1 MKTLLKNGMVVNVFT
16 GEMEKADVLLE
27 DEKIIGVG
35 DYSGEKADRIRDVKG
50 KYLCPGFIDGH
61 IHIESTMLLPG
72 EFARAAVLHGTTAV
86 IADPHEI
93 ANVCGS
99 EGIQYMLDASEGLP
113 LTVYVALPSCVP
125 ATRFDES
132 GAVLGAADLEP
143 FYDHSR
149 VIGLGEVMDFPG
161 VIAGNPDLMEKIA
174 GAVHRDVIING
185 HAPLLFG
192 KDLDRYLSFGI
203 ADDHECSSAEEAKER
218 IRKGQWV
225 MIRQGTAARNLEALL
240 PLFDAPWAHRCLLVS
255 DDKHPADLLNNGH
268 MDDIIRQAVRAG
280 KNPVTGIQMATIQ
293 AAEHFGL
300 RGCGAVAP
308 GYIADLIILDD
319 LEEVTVEDV
328 YCNGVLV
335 VENRQIPEWRTPE
348 VCGELENKVRSSF
361 HLEELSEKDFR
372 IDCDI
377 VKTCRV
383 IKLVKNEILTEEWIT
398 DIDFH
403 KNNGIDPERDILKI
417 AVAERHSNTG
427 HIGLSLISG
436 IGMKQGAI
444 ASSISHDS
452 HNLIVIGTNEKDM
465 VVAANRIRELGGG
478 CIVVNHG
485 ETVAEMPLPIAGLM
499 TDRSAPVIAAENE
512 RLRESV
518 YTLGVLR
525 DVEPF
530 MTMAFVSLP
539 VIPHLK
545 LTTRG
550 LVDVDR
556 QCLVSLFVEE
566 D

>member
-132 GAVLGAADLEP
+132 GAVLGAADIEP

-185 HAPLLFG
+185 HAPLLSG

-240 PLFDAPWAHRCLLVS
+240 PLFDVPWAHRCLLVS

-427 HIGLSLISG
+427 HIGLGLISG

-499 TDRSAPVIAAENE
+499 TDRSAPVIAGENE

-545 LTTRG
+545 LTTKG

>member
-1 MKTLLKNGMVVNVFT
+1 MVVNVFT

-185 HAPLLFG
+185 HAPLLSG

-240 PLFDAPWAHRCLLVS
+240 PLFDVPWAHRCLLVS

-319 LEEVTVEDV
+319 LEEVTVKDV

-427 HIGLSLISG
+427 HIGLGLISG

-499 TDRSAPVIAAENE
+499 TDRSAPVIAGENE

>member
-1 MKTLLKNGMVVNVFT
+1 
-16 GEMEKADVLLE
+16 VLLE

-185 HAPLLFG
+185 HAPLLSG

-427 HIGLSLISG
+427 HIGLGLISG

-499 TDRSAPVIAAENE
+499 TDRSAPVIAGENE

-545 LTTRG
+545 LTTKG
-550 LVDVDR
+550 L
-556 QCLVSLFVEE
+556 
-566 D
+566 

>member
-1 MKTLLKNGMVVNVFT
+1 
-16 GEMEKADVLLE
+16 
-27 DEKIIGVG
+27 
-35 DYSGEKADRIRDVKG
+35 
-50 KYLCPGFIDGH
+50 
-61 IHIESTMLLPG
+61 
-72 EFARAAVLHGTTAV
+72 
-86 IADPHEI
+86 
-93 ANVCGS
+93 
-99 EGIQYMLDASEGLP
+99 
-113 LTVYVALPSCVP
+113 
-125 ATRFDES
+125 
-132 GAVLGAADLEP
+132 
-143 FYDHSR
+143 
-149 VIGLGEVMDFPG
+149 
-161 VIAGNPDLMEKIA
+161 
-174 GAVHRDVIING
+174 
-185 HAPLLFG
+185 
-192 KDLDRYLSFGI
+192 
-203 ADDHECSSAEEAKER
+203 
-218 IRKGQWV
+218 

-319 LEEVTVEDV
+319 LEEVTVKDV

-427 HIGLSLISG
+427 HIGLGLISG

>member
-132 GAVLGAADLEP
+132 GAVLGVADLEP
-143 FYDHSR
+143 LYDHSR

-185 HAPLLFG
+185 HAPLLSG

-240 PLFDAPWAHRCLLVS
+240 PLFDVPWAHRCLLVS

-319 LEEVTVEDV
+319 LEEVTVKDV

-427 HIGLSLISG
+427 HIGLGLISG

-499 TDRSAPVIAAENE
+499 TDRSAPVIAGENE

>member
-27 DEKIIGVG
+27 DKKIIGVG
-35 DYSGEKADRIRDVKG
+35 DYSGEKADRVRDVKG

-143 FYDHSR
+143 LYDHSR

-185 HAPLLFG
+185 HAPLLSG

-203 ADDHECSSAEEAKER
+203 ANDHECSSAEEAKER

-427 HIGLSLISG
+427 HIGLGLISG

-499 TDRSAPVIAAENE
+499 TDRSAPVIAGENE

>member
-16 GEMEKADVLLE
+16 GEMDKADVLLE

-185 HAPLLFG
+185 HAPLLSG

-427 HIGLSLISG
+427 HIGLGLISG

-499 TDRSAPVIAAENE
+499 TDRSAPVIAGENE

>member
-185 HAPLLFG
+185 HAPLLSG

-427 HIGLSLISG
+427 HIGLGLISG

-499 TDRSAPVIAAENE
+499 TDRSAPVIAGENE

-556 QCLVSLFVEE
+556 QCLVSLFTEE
-566 D
+566 E

>member
-185 HAPLLFG
+185 HAPLLSG

-240 PLFDAPWAHRCLLVS
+240 PLFDVPWAHRCLLVS

-361 HLEELSEKDFR
+361 HLDELSEKDFR

-427 HIGLSLISG
+427 HIGLGLISG

>member
-143 FYDHSR
+143 LYDHSR

-185 HAPLLFG
+185 HAPLLSG

-427 HIGLSLISG
+427 HIGLGLISG